1 MKLTGFIA
9 PRTRAGRQIAGI
21 DRRLVD
27 NSLDEIAPAEPVC
40 GRDAGA
46 PTPLNGSSGMTDVFL
61 SYNRADRPVAEA
73 IARELQ
79 ALGVDVW
86 WDHEL
91 LGGEDYRHRISEI
104 LGRVRI
110 AIVIWSRRSVE
121 SQWVISEAAAAREMK
136 VLVPVT
142 IDGHQPPIDFRALHT
157 TDLAAWAPGD
167 ELPGPL
173 LRTLAE
179 RLGRDLAYGDAG
191 PRSGAVARLA
201 RQATQAWYLDFESLL
216 FYLMGQGFAC
226 FLVNLPLVF
235 LFRSD
240 GPAAAL
246 LPSWSPYPFSLMN
259 GVIVAALYMRPALE
273 TRRLQVAIPLFAL
286 ASLLSVVAYVG
297 GLAVAIAGEREVI
310 ILVGLAT
317 LALLFVTA
325 LAQRSSVRR

>member
-1 MKLTGFIA
+1 
-9 PRTRAGRQIAGI
+9 
-21 DRRLVD
+21 
-27 NSLDEIAPAEPVC
+27 
-40 GRDAGA
+40 
-46 PTPLNGSSGMTDVFL
+46 MTEVFL
-61 SYNRADRPVAEA
+61 SYSRADRPVAEA
-73 IARELQ
+73 IARELHE
-79 ALGVDVW
+79 LGVDVW

-91 LGGEDYRHRISEI
+91 LGGDDYRHRISDM
-104 LGRVRI
+104 LSRVGI

-157 TDLAAWAPGD
+157 TDLASWVPGD
-167 ELPGPL
+167 QLPGTL

-179 RLGRDLAYGDAG
+179 RLGRELTYGAAG
-191 PRSGAVARLA
+191 PRASAVTRLA

-216 FYLMGQGFAC
+216 FYFIGQGFAC

-240 GPAAAL
+240 GPAGSI
-246 LPSWSPYPFSLMN
+246 LPAWSPYPFSLMN
-259 GVIVAALYMRPALE
+259 GIIVAALYMRPALE
-273 TRRLQVAIPLFAL
+273 TRRLQVAIPLFVM
-286 ASLLSVVAYVG
+286 ASLLSVAAYVG

-317 LALLFVTA
+317 LALLFVTS